1 MVSPEP
7 PGGSED
13 PPKSGA
19 NTIWIYALY
28 VFSPVTDG
36 KKFAFAAFGFR
47 NKIDLAGPARIAD
60 HRDAKKTAAKRNRRA
75 REFFPR
81 LRTSTSAQE
90 MPILAHVNAEN
101 SFLHTSSVT
110 DGKNFDFCT
119 RSRLRTEKN
128 SRPPAATSKEEKLC
142 IFPITD
148 GTKNRFWHT
157 LSVTEGKKS
166 TRAFYFF
173 GARHCR
179 PALGRCPPQ
188 SDRDKSATEKEDART
203 TFFSRRAGVHFFFFS
218 CRNTY
223 RAYPQIS
230 NLSPD
235 GRTTDISGFNP

>member
-1 MVSPEP
+1 
-7 PGGSED
+7 
-13 PPKSGA
+13 
-19 NTIWIYALY
+19 
-28 VFSPVTDG
+28 
-36 KKFAFAAFGFR
+36 
-47 NKIDLAGPARIAD
+47 
-60 HRDAKKTAAKRNRRA
+60 
-75 REFFPR
+75 
-81 LRTSTSAQE
+81 

-101 SFLHTSSVT
+101 SFLHTLSVT

-128 SRPPAATSKEEKLC
+128 SRPPAATSKEIKLC

-157 LSVTEGKKS
+157 LSVTEEKKS

-203 TFFSRRAGVHFFFFS
+203 RFFFPAVLAYTFS
-218 CRNTY
+218 SSPVEIRKG
-223 RAYPQIS
+223 RIPI
-230 NLSPD
+230 LSVCFTLFW
-235 GRTTDISGFNP
+235 RFSSV